1 VNEHAFK
8 LFIAKNFAKALQ
20 NEFTMYAFIIYN
32 IVEELTVEHQMK
44 VMNSLINY
52 IINAFK
58 IQFLLI
64 ELKEF
69 KDVFLT
75 ESINKLS

>member
-32 IVEELTVEHQMK
+32 IVEELTVEHQIK